1 MIESVLST
9 QTPTHPMNTVK
20 LFCPQKLLPD
30 VMAYMMKSN
39 VKYWPV
45 ERYWHKDSMFD
56 ANKIGYRLEMEKD
69 HSIVPFLILKFD
81 LITLNE

>member
-1 MIESVLST
+1 MIESEPAT
-9 QTPTHPMNTVK
+9 QTPTPLMSTVK
-20 LFCPQKLLPD
+20 LFCPHKHLDD

-45 ERYWHKDSMFD
+45 QRYFMKESISSPVG
-56 ANKIGYRLEMEKD
+56 IGYRLELEKD

-81 LITLNE
+81 LQTLE

>member
-1 MIESVLST
+1 MTEYVPTT
-9 QTPTHPMNTVK
+9 QTPTHLMNTVK

-45 ERYWHKDSMFD
+45 ERYWMREGLS
-56 ANKIGYRLEMEKD
+56 NPVGIGYRLEMEKE
-69 HSIVPFLILKFD
+69 HKIVPFLILKYD
-81 LITLNE
+81 LEQID